1 MRQLLVRLRHLGE
14 KSFRATVA
22 ANMSASRR
30 AQERLRLPDDKPL
43 WGAFGGEA
51 DRLLRALPDG
61 ATVLDLGGG
70 QRFVYRGSVQ
80 PAGRLRVVAVDV
92 SAEELALNQHVTETQ
107 VADVAAGLPFPDAS
121 ADLILSRALLEH
133 VNGVPAAIGHMGRV
147 LKPGGTALHLVPCRY
162 SLFGLAGRLLPFG
175 PLLAL
180 THAVMPDTRGQVE
193 FPVVYDNC
201 WPQAMDRAFRQAGFC
216 EVDIQITWACPGY
229 FEAVFP
235 LFVLHGLW
243 ALTMSRLR
251 ARKMAAYMVVRAVR

>member
-1 MRQLLVRLRHLGE
+1 MRQLLIKLRQVGA
-14 KSFRATVA
+14 KIFSSTVA
-22 ANMSASRR
+22 ANTRMSRR
-30 AQERLRLPDDKPL
+30 AQDRLRLPDDKPL
-43 WGAFGGEA
+43 WGRFGSEA

-80 PAGRLRVVAVDV
+80 PPGRLRVVAVDV
-92 SAEELALNQHVTETQ
+92 SPDELALNQHVTQTQ
-107 VADVAAGLPFPDAS
+107 VADVAAELPFPDAS

-162 SLFGLAGRLLPFG
+162 SLFGIASRLLPFG

-180 THAVMPDTRGQVE
+180 THAVMPDTKDQIE

-201 WPQAMDRAFRQAGFC
+201 WPQAMEREFRKAGFRDVAI
-216 EVDIQITWACPGY
+216 EITWACPGY

-235 LFVLHGLW
+235 LFVLHAAW
-243 ALTMSRLR
+243 ALSMQRLR
-251 ARKMAAYMVVRAVR
+251 ARRMAAYMVVRAVR